1 MKFMEKVSK
10 RLAFKIL
17 KEVFL
22 RNGNLRIK
30 DKSKVE
36 KFGSQKYKQGFE
48 VRLVAK
54 DEAELE
60 RIQTAI
66 SCLDLYVAKTYLKG
80 NQIVQPIYGEEIARK
95 FEKIKRKKDLSS

>member
-1 MKFMEKVSK
+1 MKKVSK
-10 RLAFKIL
+10 RSAFKIL

-30 DKSKVE
+30 DKSKVKE
-36 KFGSQKYKQGFE
+36 FGSQKYKQGYE
-48 VRLVAK
+48 VRFLAK
-54 DEAELE
+54 NEAELE

-66 SCLDLYVAKTYLKG
+66 SSLDLYVAKTFTKG

-95 FEKIKRKKDLSS
+95 FEKIKRKKDLSE